1 MPTKPRR
8 TRYGALP
15 PSRLPGY
22 PGESPEAAQA
32 RREARR
38 AELRAAAAQSAEGL
52 EPFPTAKPPRK
63 AAQAPPAGGGLLAYA
78 RSLPAPQGRSRAL
91 LCAICGADWSH
102 FLYGPPLV
110 PTWTRA
116 CAAHKAQVDPDS
128 QLPEWLR

>member
-22 PGESPEAAQA
+22 PGETPEAAQA

-38 AELRAAAAQSAEGL
+38 AELRAAAAKSAEGY
-52 EPFPTAKPPRK
+52 ESFPTAKAPRK
-63 AAQAPPAGGGLLAYA
+63 PPQPVKDGGLLAYA
-78 RSLPAPQGRSRAL
+78 QSLGPAQGRPRAL

-110 PTWTRA
+110 PTWTRV
-116 CAAHKAQVDPDS
+116 CAAHKAEVDPDN
-128 QLPEWLR
+128 QLPDWLR